1 MAGDRGRAEARQV
14 GGGDLG
20 RRLAEGVDGGQPAR
34 AEDQGDVVLG
44 DAGEVGE
51 DVGGLA
57 GALLVVGHGGTLDT
71 VGVPAPSA
79 AARQALTD
87 DMSA

>member
-20 RRLAEGVDGGQPAR
+20 GRLAEGVDGGQPAR

-57 GALLVVGHGGTLDT
+57 GALLVVGHGGSL
-71 VGVPAPSA
+71 GARAAPGGS
-79 AARQALTD
+79 RQALTD